1 MSLLKIDAVA
11 IVVAVGLATLPSKLS
26 EARKSPSFCRQ
37 ARVRDLR
44 LDVKAYEVF
53 QMADQLQDAVCRTP
67 DCWNNEHTEG
77 LAAVSTHQR
86 QACDRR
92 AHGEL
97 EVLQPIQI
105 QKGCCQV
112 IQQVCVGCCRVSGEG
127 PELEVINV
135 ESPDKPANMGA
146 GELQLEQGLYEH
158 LELTDTPNLYALV
171 EQRARNCL
179 HSS

>member
-1 MSLLKIDAVA
+1 MR
-11 IVVAVGLATLPSKLS
+11 PSRPWG
-26 EARKSPSFCRQ
+26 AGGPPT
-37 ARVRDLR
+37 D
-44 LDVKAYEVF
+44 
-53 QMADQLQDAVCRTP
+53 P
-67 DCWNNEHTEG
+67 DTEG
-77 LAAVSTHQR
+77 LLSSDPT
-86 QACDRR
+86 
-92 AHGEL
+92 
-97 EVLQPIQI
+97 
-105 QKGCCQV
+105 
-112 IQQVCVGCCRVSGEG
+112 GEG